1 MNFLDLF
8 LRLNL
13 FSLFVRSSIKNNGMN
28 SETITRIENREKR
41 PEAQFS
47 EHSSKR
53 RVSSRALSMDRIRAY
68 VLRKFASSASLEVLR
83 SPTYVEQV
91 QEVIDR
97 AAPIIKEKLEEVR
110 GSRGKRSRSV
120 DLAWNKEFFRQ
131 RYRDEKKCR
140 NYEKEEE
147 SKRKIGNELPEHKVD
162 TIRKEETE
170 NHVEKD
176 EMISNVETEEKKSR
190 RRSGGSGKRTRRR
203 ENGDVGVVNLINGK
217 HSDKSEY
224 ESGVTHDTL
233 EAKLTA
239 TQNILED
246 ISKSTYDLGGA
257 SKNDSVGDEL
267 PESEISDHTN
277 VVSLPIVRPPS
288 SRNSRSAT
296 KNGSDSLTLPPISP
310 EAPKSTKKKDEL
322 SLPVLPVAT
331 NGNHSAKI
339 SQDAEEA
346 STMNDI
352 TNNIE
357 DIAILP
363 ENGHEEMIVDI
374 KQNFD
379 NDLISDVIDTEK
391 HEKDEDTDDAFLEN
405 MPEQFIEKCE
415 SLEESEELE
424 RKKMEEIFKD
434 SLNVTPEVVDVPL
447 RPDSLEPDEEK
458 KLQNDDADLAQVNT
472 FDELKDKLIEIEMA
486 ERNIEMALA
495 GQQLAT
501 HDADEE
507 TSQAEKSMID
517 GKINDVGKMADEM
530 EETVNEIEKS
540 ADAEKISMNKNDEEQ
555 KRNDEEGE
563 NTTNEIEKTKD
574 VIEIS
579 MNQKENLLNKTEKS
593 EDKVKEKIERSSNEM
608 KNTTSESETSVN
620 EIEKS
625 TSTLNETEILKN
637 EVEVTNQ
644 TEILKATE
652 EAIKVSEDE
661 KSTGETETSINE
673 KLTDDVEKLTVKI
686 HTEDVQSI
694 NLKSQN
700 NDDQTQATVCEINDD
715 NVTAS
720 KNKADNTVNEFSKT
734 ISCESAANEREIQQS
749 ATNLPDE
756 NTKTKARR
764 KREID
769 SCPTMSSSLELP
781 FSYVL
786 SEGSPCE
793 IPDSVTTVIIPDRH
807 CSSPVTLEEENY
819 QFESTNEKEPFI
831 HSDIVKKSKTQEN
844 KDGME
849 IFGEYIQ
856 PETVN
861 LPIDIDFVRN
871 TRGIKSNQIIIAHQ
885 DLDKIKE
892 EGEEEEKKDIEKEE
906 TPREQKDDT
915 QPIIHEEVTKPVI
928 LEGIVEHEENEE
940 TSMKMTP
947 ESKDA
952 EEISCK
958 IFKYESSPDI
968 VELMAD
974 SGLIDEENT
983 NLVVESRD
991 TIENS
996 SEENGSTQDTH
1007 TITSS
1012 DMKESTVSN
1021 RSIESSSLDRP
1032 IVPELNL
1039 DSLQDNTVSSFK
1051 MTANGTVTKED
1062 NDNPRESDTTTSLIE
1077 PLISDE
1083 RLINQSTLAD
1093 RKEDIAAEE
1102 LTESLSRSEAPEID
1116 QLYRAEHAEYE
1127 WLEKDPLSLET
1138 NLEDEVKSQE
1148 NSIDLKALP
1157 EDVLIVGSLLRDEE
1171 MKKKLENE
1179 EEIAREL
1186 IGSLEEDMQLY
1197 VKALEEK
1204 SKENGESTK
1213 SSLNI
1218 NDKSNQSLLE
1228 SLDEQEKGEH
1238 EISSEEIQTLDKTA
1252 RTETVNE
1259 LSSQMGDIKQDSE
1272 DKNNVL
1278 IDNEIEEPKLQVEE
1292 KDGIEITHVAP
1303 LAQFEQELL
1312 ELNDTQI
1319 IKKDEEKITV
1329 ENELDIDTVSTD
1341 NQENLENSQT
1351 NIEKVIESQ
1360 SNDNINKIEE
1370 LHEQEKKSEEEI
1382 QDREECEPEKLEV
1395 EEKGEQEQ
1403 LEIHKE
1409 CQQKKSEECQQ
1420 DKLEECTQEDL
1431 KIQETDNHENLQLE
1445 EKIVDMKTVSLET
1458 TESRKGSIN
1467 ESTNNDKH
1475 EETKSIICD
1484 EFIIDDET
1492 EKETKNN
1499 ENEKSEDLSAKIE
1512 NIHEPI
1518 SEQSTDYFRGG
1529 YWITE
1534 TKSSTVIGTS
1544 TSNVDERMEPNA
1556 EVPEFIK
1563 DESLIQNKDDLYSAV
1578 VKIQACK

>member
-1 MNFLDLF
+1 
-8 LRLNL
+8 
-13 FSLFVRSSIKNNGMN
+13 
-28 SETITRIENREKR
+28 
-41 PEAQFS
+41 
-47 EHSSKR
+47 
-53 RVSSRALSMDRIRAY
+53 MDRIRAY

-131 RYRDEKKCR
+131 RSRDGKKR
-140 NYEKEEE
+140 DYEKEEE
-147 SKRKIGNELPEHKVD
+147 SKRKTRNELPERKVD
-162 TIRKEETE
+162 TIKKEETE
-170 NHVEKD
+170 NHLEKD

-190 RRSGGSGKRTRRR
+190 RRSGGSGKKARKR
-203 ENGDVGVVNLINGK
+203 ENGDDVGVVDQINGK
-217 HSDKSEY
+217 HSDKLEY
-224 ESGVTHDTL
+224 ESGATHDTL

-257 SKNDSVGDEL
+257 RKNDSAGGEL
-267 PESEISDHTN
+267 PESEISDHVN

-296 KNGSDSLTLPPISP
+296 KNGSDSLILPPISP

-331 NGNHSAKI
+331 NGNHSRK

-346 STMNDI
+346 STMHDI
-352 TNNIE
+352 TNDIE

-363 ENGHEEMIVDI
+363 EDGHEEVIVDT
-374 KQNFD
+374 KQD
-379 NDLISDVIDTEK
+379 LDTDLISSTVSDVIDAEK
-391 HEKDEDTDDAFLEN
+391 REKDEDTDDVLLEN
-405 MPEQFIEKCE
+405 IPEQFIEKCE
-415 SLEESEELE
+415 SLEEYEELE

-434 SLNVTPEVVDVPL
+434 SLNVTPEVVDVPP

-458 KLQNDDADLAQVNT
+458 KLQNDDVDLARVNT

-495 GQQLAT
+495 SQQLAM
-501 HDADEE
+501 HDAGEE
-507 TSQAEKSMID
+507 TSQAKKSMID
-517 GKINDVGKMADEM
+517 GKINDVGKLADEM
-530 EETVNEIEKS
+530 EETVSEIEKS
-540 ADAEKISMNKNDEEQ
+540 ADAEKISTNKDDEE
-555 KRNDEEGE
+555 KKGNDEEGK
-563 NTTNEIEKTKD
+563 NTTNEIEKVKD

-579 MNQKENLLNKTEKS
+579 MNEKENLLNITEKS
-593 EDKVKEKIERSSNEM
+593 EDEVKEEIERSSNEM
-608 KNTTSESETSVN
+608 KNTTNEAETSVN

-625 TSTLNETEILKN
+625 INKLNETEILTN

-644 TEILKATE
+644 EEILTKAAE
-652 EAIKVSEDE
+652 EVIKVSEDE
-661 KSTGETETSINE
+661 KSTDENERSINE
-673 KLTDDVEKLTVKI
+673 KSPIDVEKLTVKI
-686 HTEDVQSI
+686 DTEDAQSI

-700 NDDQTQATVCEINDD
+700 NDDQTQAAVCETDDD

-720 KNKADNTVNEFSKT
+720 NNKADNTVNEFSKT
-734 ISCESAANEREIQQS
+734 VACESAANEREIS

-756 NTKTKARR
+756 NTVKATKGRK

-769 SCPTMSSSLELP
+769 SCPTTSLSLELP

-807 CSSPVTLEEENY
+807 YSSPATLEDENY
-819 QFESTNEKEPFI
+819 QFESTNENESFI
-831 HSDIVKKSKTQEN
+831 HSNIAKKSETQEN
-844 KDGME
+844 KNGME

-856 PETVN
+856 PEIDI
-861 LPIDIDFVRN
+861 LPDIDFVHS
-871 TRGIKSNQIIIAHQ
+871 TRGVKSSQIIIAHQ
-885 DLDKIKE
+885 DLDNIKE
-892 EGEEEEKKDIEKEE
+892 EGEEEEKKDVEKEEIE

-915 QPIIHEEVTKPVI
+915 QSIIHEEETKPVI
-928 LEGIVEHEENEE
+928 LEGIVEHEKNEE
-940 TSMKMTP
+940 TSMKMTS

-958 IFKYESSPDI
+958 ISKYESSPDT

-974 SGLIDEENT
+974 TGLIDEENM

-1012 DMKESTVSN
+1012 DVKESTVSN
-1021 RSIESSSLDRP
+1021 QSIESPSLDRP

-1051 MTANGTVTKED
+1051 MTANGTITKEN
-1062 NDNPRESDTTTSLIE
+1062 NDSPRESDTTTSLIE

-1083 RLINQSTLAD
+1083 RLMNQPNLAD
-1093 RKEDIAAEE
+1093 REEDIAAEE
-1102 LTESLSRSEAPEID
+1102 LTESLRSEVPEAD
-1116 QLYRAEHAEYE
+1116 QLYQAEHAEYE
-1127 WLEKDPLSLET
+1127 WLEKDPSSLEI
-1138 NLEDEVKSQE
+1138 NLEDEVKSPE
-1148 NSIDLKALP
+1148 NSIGLKALP
-1157 EDVLIVGSLLRDEE
+1157 EDVVVVGPLLRDEE
-1171 MKKKLENE
+1171 MEKKIDNE

-1204 SKENGESTK
+1204 SKENGESKK
-1213 SSLNI
+1213 SSLNM

-1228 SLDEQEKGEH
+1228 SVDEQEKGEH
-1238 EISSEEIQTLDKTA
+1238 EISSEEIQTLDKIA
-1252 RTETVNE
+1252 RTETINE
-1259 LSSQMGDIKQDSE
+1259 LSSQIGDIKQDSE
-1272 DKNNVL
+1272 DKNVV
-1278 IDNEIEEPKLQVEE
+1278 IDSETEELKLQVEE
-1292 KDGIEITHVAP
+1292 KDGIEIAHVAP

-1312 ELNDTQI
+1312 EFNDTQI
-1319 IKKDEEKITV
+1319 IKTDEEKITV
-1329 ENELDIDTVSTD
+1329 ENKLDTDTVSTD

-1351 NIEKVIESQ
+1351 KIEEVIESQ
-1360 SNDNINKIEE
+1360 SNENINKIEE
-1370 LHEQEKKSEEEI
+1370 LHEQQEKSEEEV

-1395 EEKGEQEQ
+1395 EVKEEQEK
-1403 LEIHKE
+1403 LEIDE
-1409 CQQKKSEECQQ
+1409 EYQQEKSE
-1420 DKLEECTQEDL
+1420 KCTQEDL

-1445 EKIVDMKTVSLET
+1445 ENIVDIKTMPLEA

-1467 ESTNNDKH
+1467 ESTNND
-1475 EETKSIICD
+1475 EGETEPITCD
-1484 EFIIDDET
+1484 EFIIDDEA

-1499 ENEKSEDLSAKIE
+1499 EIEKSEDLSAKIQ

-1518 SEQSTDYFRGG
+1518 SEQSTEDHFHGG

-1534 TKSSTVIGTS
+1534 TKSSTVETVIGTS
-1544 TSNVDERMEPNA
+1544 TSNEGMEPNA
-1556 EVPEFIK
+1556 DVPEIIQ
-1563 DESLIQNKDDLYSAV
+1563 DESLIQKEDNFHSAV
-1578 VKIQACK
+1578 IKIQACK